1 MSSEEN
7 LRGDQIR
14 QTSEDR
20 DDREG
25 DHDRHQLVIS
35 LKVCVGARTL
45 GAGRLHGRQERPPLP
60 HLDGDL
66 IIEEYCDENCDFKD
80 KNEAEQDDLAE
91 DAFARAAQGSDEPH
105 CDTALD
111 DPCLGQ
117 PDLGLE
123 REHDS
128 DVTLPSHDENRKK
141 GRY

>member
-1 MSSEEN
+1 M
-7 LRGDQIR
+7 RWRAYPG
-14 QTSEDR
+14 
-20 DDREG
+20 
-25 DHDRHQLVIS
+25 
-35 LKVCVGARTL
+35 
-45 GAGRLHGRQERPPLP
+45 PLP
-60 HLDGDL
+60 HRDGDL
-66 IIEEYCDENCDFKD
+66 IIEEYRDENCDFKN

-91 DAFARAAQGSDEPH
+91 DDFARAAQGRDEPH

-123 REHDS
+123 GEHDS